1 MRRLVL
7 LFATAMTL
15 VIQGAAQPADSQPW
29 AVSNISKSDSE
40 QHAKPETGDTP
51 GPLKY
56 LYLDVQ
62 FDPNASD
69 RNLNKFR
76 VVDSKGKPVGAYY
89 GAHPAKSQIVFE
101 RETPWASLEGLY
113 LEGQGRRVPLFATKP
128 LPVPTTVV
136 GPAPVPSPVI
146 IDQPSSPFIP
156 PQPADV
162 IRVPVTGTA
171 VAPMGTTV
179 VEPANDPVMDRVI
192 EGSTTIIHDDNPTHR
207 VVHDH
212 IHTGGGGGGGG
223 GTGHGHGDGGGT
235 GGGGCPYGDACPI
248 CGAGAKD
255 SLEGLDP
262 WAFDEMGQGRYDD
275 LLASI
280 ENSASSMNL
289 GAGTRGSGS
298 GTSAGGGLGGGNGSG
313 AGTSRGVGPGA
324 MAGRGAGAGAGV
336 GSGPATGLGGGPL
349 PGMSAAGSGSGSG
362 TGLPGMGP
370 GNSPRTGPGSA
381 APGQGMGSGAGQ
393 GQGAGQGAGSGTG
406 PGAGQGQSPGPGQAS
421 GQGQGPAPGDGQG
434 PGPEDGNAAGPEERF
449 AGSGQGAPGQG
460 AAPGAGPGAMAGP
473 AENAPVEPTPNAP
486 VPNENPMNMNNAM
499 NPMESNGSG
508 GGGGGGGGAMAGMG
522 PNMIGPRAVNL
533 APQPRFRVHNLGPEI
548 DLPNPQG
555 PVIDVYRNTQ
565 FYFDP
570 RFRFD
575 PRIRQFGD
583 GYGYGGGGGGGIGYG
598 AGSGDADAAIPGL
611 NDMPE
616 LPVLPPETV
625 LYISAGNEGEEGG
638 KIYQVNDAGR
648 VLGIVNLPYQATG
661 LALHRNN
668 GLIAVS
674 PRDRGKIYRLDD
686 SGKLSVIMENNP
698 KLPHPIDVGVAG
710 DSDAIVIA
718 DSMADVLAATN
729 IAGTDPVIYERFET
743 ARYDDQRM
751 SVAVTRDKHVMFG
764 SDSQSGIY
772 RFFRGE
778 EVQESQSPGPVLPGS
793 GGVAADP
800 KSLKW
805 AATQSPNLIHVYE
818 GGMALRTFKLASGK
832 SIYGQGLLSFAPSGA
847 VVVASRHSDE
857 VDKEVWLTAYETAEG
872 VEGQILSLFPWN
884 RERML
889 DFVVG
894 PRMLWERHSPSDFES
909 KY

>member
-1 MRRLVL
+1 M
-7 LFATAMTL
+7 
-15 VIQGAAQPADSQPW
+15 
-29 AVSNISKSDSE
+29 
-40 QHAKPETGDTP
+40 
-51 GPLKY
+51 
-56 LYLDVQ
+56 
-62 FDPNASD
+62 PN
-69 RNLNKFR
+69 
-76 VVDSKGKPVGAYY
+76 G
-89 GAHPAKSQIVFE
+89 
-101 RETPWASLEGLY
+101 
-113 LEGQGRRVPLFATKP
+113 
-128 LPVPTTVV
+128 
-136 GPAPVPSPVI
+136 
-146 IDQPSSPFIP
+146 
-156 PQPADV
+156 
-162 IRVPVTGTA
+162 
-171 VAPMGTTV
+171 
-179 VEPANDPVMDRVI
+179 
-192 EGSTTIIHDDNPTHR
+192 
-207 VVHDH
+207 
-212 IHTGGGGGGGG
+212 
-223 GTGHGHGDGGGT
+223 
-235 GGGGCPYGDACPI
+235 
-248 CGAGAKD
+248 
-255 SLEGLDP
+255 
-262 WAFDEMGQGRYDD
+262 
-275 LLASI
+275 
-280 ENSASSMNL
+280 
-289 GAGTRGSGS
+289 
-298 GTSAGGGLGGGNGSG
+298 
-313 AGTSRGVGPGA
+313 
-324 MAGRGAGAGAGV
+324 
-336 GSGPATGLGGGPL
+336 
-349 PGMSAAGSGSGSG
+349 
-362 TGLPGMGP
+362 
-370 GNSPRTGPGSA
+370 
-381 APGQGMGSGAGQ
+381 
-393 GQGAGQGAGSGTG
+393 
-406 PGAGQGQSPGPGQAS
+406 
-421 GQGQGPAPGDGQG
+421 
-434 PGPEDGNAAGPEERF
+434 
-449 AGSGQGAPGQG
+449 
-460 AAPGAGPGAMAGP
+460 
-473 AENAPVEPTPNAP
+473 P
-486 VPNENPMNMNNAM
+486 VPNENPMNMNDPM
-499 NPMESNGSG
+499 NPMASNGPG

-533 APQPRFRVHNLGPEI
+533 APQPRFRVHNLGPEVNP
-548 DLPNPQG
+548 PNPQG

-575 PRIRQFGD
+575 PRIRQSGD
-583 GYGYGGGGGGGIGYG
+583 GYGYGGGGGGYG
-598 AGSGDADAAIPGL
+598 AGSGSSNADAAIPGL

-674 PRDRGKIYRLDD
+674 PRDRGKVYRLDD

-710 DSDAIVIA
+710 DSDTIVIA

-743 ARYDDQRM
+743 AKYDDPRM

-764 SDSQSGIY
+764 SDSQNGIY